1 MYAAAKCLLSA
12 AVPASSALAHLDT
25 NRALLPSCRLSSQM
39 ISKSPLGASSFAHIK
54 KAVAA
59 LVDKGIM
66 REKSG
71 GGFDLDPSKRKTLLA
86 KFDEHMYES
95 SSSSPQTATKKKP
108 TKTIAKTS
116 AKKPKAAAAA
126 KKAAKTKT
134 NKEADDTDEGGAQE
148 AEAEEAEAEEA
159 EAEEAEA
166 EAEEAE
172 AGEEAMHE

>member
-148 AEAEEAEAEEA
+148 AEEA

-172 AGEEAMHE
+172 AEEAEAGEEAMHE